1 MQATYHEL
9 VKKYDVPTPRY
20 TSYPTVP
27 FWAEEQLNETIWKKK
42 IQQAFE
48 KNLDEPISLYLHLP
62 FCESLCTYCACNK
75 RITKNHQ
82 VESPYIKAL
91 LQEWQLYRNLLKV
104 KPTVSELHLGGGT
117 PTFFSPEN
125 LNFLLENLFTSVNI
139 SPQREFSVEVH
150 PNTTTKEH
158 LQVLYDWGFR
168 RLSVGV
174 QDFDPKV
181 QFIINRHQTFEQTQ
195 YIIETARKIG
205 YTSVN
210 IDIIYG
216 LPLQT
221 KESVSNTI
229 EKIQILNPDRIAF
242 YSYAHVP
249 WKSAAQRR
257 YTEEDLPK
265 AEEKRALYEL
275 GKNALVGMG
284 YEEIG
289 FDHFALAADGL
300 ALAAKRGTLH
310 RNFMGYTEQNT
321 NILIGLGCSSIS
333 DLGCSF
339 GQNVREVEEY
349 QEIVGKGHFPI
360 QKGHLLTAEDRII
373 QQHIL
378 NLMCNGQ
385 TSWYSEEFFT
395 PFLAQSL
402 TLLKELEAD
411 GLVNLMHNSI
421 KVTPLGKKF
430 LRNICVC
437 LDARLQNKNQQLQAS
452 NAQKMFSQSA

>member
-1 MQATYHEL
+1 
-9 VKKYDVPTPRY
+9 
-20 TSYPTVP
+20 
-27 FWAEEQLNETIWKKK
+27 
-42 IQQAFE
+42 
-48 KNLDEPISLYLHLP
+48 
-62 FCESLCTYCACNK
+62 
-75 RITKNHQ
+75 
-82 VESPYIKAL
+82 
-91 LQEWQLYRNLLKV
+91 
-104 KPTVSELHLGGGT
+104 
-117 PTFFSPEN
+117 
-125 LNFLLENLFTSVNI
+125 
-139 SPQREFSVEVH
+139 
-150 PNTTTKEH
+150 
-158 LQVLYDWGFR
+158 
-168 RLSVGV
+168 VGV
-174 QDFDPKV
+174 QDFDQKV

-221 KESVSNTI
+221 KESVGNTI
-229 EKIQILNPDRIAF
+229 EKIQLLQPDRIAF

-275 GKNALVGMG
+275 GKNALMNMS

-289 FDHFALAADGL
+289 FDHFALAKDGL

-349 QEIVGKGHFPI
+349 QEIVGKGLFPI
-360 QKGHLLTAEDRII
+360 QKGHLLTAEDKII

-385 TSWYSEEFFT
+385 TSWHSEEFFT
-395 PFLAQSL
+395 PFLAQGL

-411 GLVNLMHNSI
+411 GLVNVMHNSI
-421 KVTPLGKKF
+421 KVTAIGKQF

-437 LDARLQNKNQQLQAS
+437 LDARLQNKNQTAALS
-452 NAQKMFSQSA
+452 NAKMFSQSA